1 MTGAL
6 HGKVALITGA
16 GAGIG
21 AGLARRF
28 AYEGARVVVAEYDAV
43 ADEKAAAI
51 SDPGPGSPP
60 SLNHEVQ
67 QRGGEH
73 HGH

>member
-1 MTGAL
+1 MMTKL
-6 HGKVALITGA
+6 
-16 GAGIG
+16 
-21 AGLARRF
+21 
-28 AYEGARVVVAEYDAV
+28 VVAEYDAV

-67 QRGGEH
+67 QRWEGSIMGISQRYCSAL
-73 HGH
+73 GFFC